1 LSECIYDSD
10 TDSFTE
16 AFDPEVVFRGR
27 IARSFN
33 RNPDPEIKKEVH
45 TFMFEDPYTKQQLDE
60 HVPLFEQIAYARALW
75 GDYLARKFYFLVG
88 GTSTGKGVRTI
99 ALKQS
104 CGSFVGEFNINNF
117 AYNPN
122 NGADEAKQLSWLLP
136 IVHTRIALSNE
147 ARSQNTVL
155 CGALIKQVV
164 SGGDTLT
171 MRRNYQDES
180 HQINTSTLF
189 MMCNDIPTVTPFR
202 PDREKPRIKDLKDKF
217 NKPEYQD
224 AFLSILLD
232 AYQQYKSNNHVHHLP
247 ASVKKAMEQWVSQ
260 DGLEALLEIEY
271 ETHMDDQGKPIES
284 EYVPYEELDR
294 KLRIEGVGPEKK
306 KVHMSQRKL
315 AMELTR
321 LGYTSDT
328 KRPKSSS
335 TKKTCKVRLGL
346 RRKPSEENPYAFP
359 QLDDGGEF

>member
-1 LSECIYDSD
+1 
-10 TDSFTE
+10 
-16 AFDPEVVFRGR
+16 
-27 IARSFN
+27 
-33 RNPDPEIKKEVH
+33 
-45 TFMFEDPYTKQQLDE
+45 
-60 HVPLFEQIAYARALW
+60 
-75 GDYLARKFYFLVG
+75 
-88 GTSTGKGVRTI
+88 
-99 ALKQS
+99 
-104 CGSFVGEFNINNF
+104 
-117 AYNPN
+117 
-122 NGADEAKQLSWLLP
+122 
-136 IVHTRIALSNE
+136 
-147 ARSQNTVL
+147 
-155 CGALIKQVV
+155 
-164 SGGDTLT
+164 
-171 MRRNYQDES
+171 
-180 HQINTSTLF
+180 
-189 MMCNDIPTVTPFR
+189 MMCNDIPTVTPCDDAYLDRNGGVFEMQVAFVEKPNPFR

-335 TKKTCKVRLGL
+335 TKKACKVRLGL
-346 RRKPSEENPYAFP
+346 RRKPSEENPEAAYAFP